1 MWDGQP
7 ACPHSD
13 CPGQRTTT
21 SGTCQPLRTPMPS
34 RTLQLALLSLL
45 TLLGSAQSA
54 STQAQPHELRHPERA
69 AAVFEGKAGLKRA
82 QAAAR

>member
-1 MWDGQP
+1 MGS
-7 ACPHSD
+7 PHV
-13 CPGQRTTT
+13 RTPIALG
-21 SGTCQPLRTPMPS
+21 SAAVTCQPLRTPMPS

-54 STQAQPHELRHPERA
+54 SQQAQPHELRHPERA

-82 QAAAR
+82 